1 MSAPS
6 ISTLIKAGLIRGIP
20 PNNDLPLHDFALLN
34 LTKAEMLHAVFSNL
48 FTVPDVRI
56 NTIIWKRWDI
66 FNDTD
71 YTWKVVRSRPECVKL
86 LANDFR
92 GFLCEPIEG
101 SGGEKYRAL
110 QLTDTLRA
118 TQLRTNVSLE
128 DALSICEHEASK
140 FKCRKSVLSGCYE
153 MFKNKRSAI
162 KGSPALSLKDRTPGQ
177 PYQAEYDRFEGLE
190 PYIEEIE
197 KLSKAMILKNK
208 YWVHRSE
215 TLDFENYLLEQLFS
229 DSQKSGYCQLK
240 DYEERE
246 ECLSFYRDSTL
257 GISDKYFDILSA
269 GDIQIMRRRYW

>member
-1 MSAPS
+1 MSASS
-6 ISTLIKAGLIRGIP
+6 IPTLIKAGLIRGIP
-20 PNNDLPLHDFALLN
+20 PNNDLPLHDFSLLN

-56 NTIIWKRWDI
+56 NTLIWKRWDI

-92 GFLCEPIEG
+92 GFLCEPVDG

-118 TQLRTNVSLE
+118 IQLRTNVSLE

-140 FKCRKSVLSGCYE
+140 FKCRKSKCYE
-153 MFKNKRSAI
+153 MFKNKRSAR
-162 KGSPALSLKDRTPGQ
+162 KGGPAPSLKFRVRGQ
-177 PYQAEYDRFEGLE
+177 PYQAEYARFEGLE
-190 PYIEEIE
+190 PYIEDIE
-197 KLSKAMILKNK
+197 RLTKAMTLKNK
-208 YWVHRSE
+208 CWVHASE
-215 TLDFENYLLEQLFS
+215 TLDFEIYLSEQLYT
-229 DSQKSGYCQLK
+229 DSQICAGCQLK
-240 DYEERE
+240 DYEARE
-246 ECLSFYRDSTL
+246 ECLSCYRNSAL

-269 GDIQIMRRRYW
+269 GDIEVMRRRYW